1 MIKMMILAPRRHG
14 MTHTEFRSY
23 VTEVHGPLVKSV
35 EEVAADIRHYHYNFP
50 IADAL
55 DPLFGHPIA
64 GHLDIVTEAWFD
76 SIEAQLRNMEHPRY
90 MQIIRP
96 DEHRFADGEAAVMH
110 YAREIQVI
118 DGERSA
124 LKVFYFRRRK
134 PGTSRDG
141 FQRQWLE
148 KFPAAISGNP
158 EIVGAITGYV
168 QNHVV
173 SEAEIFDGTD
183 PKYFDIIDE
192 FFVADLQKFA
202 AAKEHNLSITLVR
215 RLEEALLDS
224 SRTQAFV
231 AETVINIP

>member
-1 MIKMMILAPRRHG
+1 MIKLMILAPRRKG
-14 MTHTEFRSY
+14 MKHSEFRRY
-23 VTEVHGPLVKSV
+23 ATEIHGPLVKSV
-35 EEVAADIRHYHYNFP
+35 DEVAADIRHYHYNFP

-55 DPLFGHPIA
+55 DPLFDHPIA

-110 YAREIQVI
+110 YAREIQI
-118 DGERSA
+118 IGGERSA
-124 LKVFYFRRRK
+124 LKIFYFRRRK
-134 PGTSRDG
+134 PGTSREG

-148 KFPAAISGNP
+148 KFSAAISENHQ
-158 EIVGAITGYV
+158 IVDSITGYV

-173 SEAEIFDGTD
+173 SEAKIPDGTD

-192 FFVADLQKFA
+192 FFIVDLMKFS
-202 AAKEHNLSITLVR
+202 AAKEHNQSITMVR
-215 RLEEALLDS
+215 RLEDELLDS